1 VEGLS
6 LTYSDGTEAVQ
17 ELSLTIPRGEFF
29 GFLGANGAGK
39 TTTIKMLSTLLA
51 PTGGQAHINGYDVEE
66 ERTAVR
72 GTVGYMAQHVSVD
85 RELTARENLQFA
97 CEAYGV
103 GGADREARIEEL
115 LELVDLADVA
125 DTPAGNF
132 SGGMQKRL
140 DAATALVHD
149 PALVFL
155 DEPTTGLDP
164 KARNRLWD
172 YFERIN
178 DAGTTIFLTTQ
189 YLEEADALCDRLAVI
204 RDGGLVADDSPE
216 ALKRRVGSVSTSRA
230 ARRPS
235 RLPNGSP
242 ASTTGS
248 PRRRLSKPPT
258 TGSPSPRL
266 RLPTTAPISWWRSGT
281 PGSTSAGS
289 RSRRRPSTTCSSRL
303 PTREA
308 RDWTLAERTLTN
320 RTPTHSGLRLLRGQ
334 ANEHRH
340 DRPANTGA
348 QLLAAGRLGELQA
361 LVPEGD
367 S

>member
-1 VEGLS
+1 MSSKTARQDASQTDQGPPAVDVEGLS
-6 LTYSDGTEAVQ
+6 LTYSDGTEAVRD
-17 ELSLTIPRGEFF
+17 LSLSIPRGEFF

-39 TTTIKMLSTLLA
+39 TTTIKMLSTLLT
-51 PTGGQAHINGYDVEE
+51 PTGGRARINGYDVVD

-216 ALKRRVGSVSTSRA
+216 ALKRRVGG
-230 ARRPS
+230 S
-235 RLPNGSP
+235 RLSIDVEGDEEAIAAAERVARQHDWLTDEVALETTGDGLAVATSSP
-242 ASTTGS
+242 ADHGS
-248 PRRRLSKPPT
+248 DLLVA
-258 TGSPSPRL
+258 L
-266 RLPTTAPISWWRSGT
+266 RDAGVDISGFEVEEATLDDVFLTIADEGTDGLDAGGEDTDELDAESQQAAPAAASGT
-281 PGSTSAGS
+281 
-289 RSRRRPSTTCSSRL
+289 
-303 PTREA
+303 
-308 RDWTLAERTLTN
+308 
-320 RTPTHSGLRLLRGQ
+320 GQ
-334 ANEHRH
+334 
-340 DRPANTGA
+340 
-348 QLLAAGRLGELQA
+348 
-361 LVPEGD
+361 
-367 S
+367 

>member
-1 VEGLS
+1 MPSNAARQDAPTHSDGPPAVDAEALS
-6 LTYSDGTEAVQ
+6 LTYADGTEAVRDV
-17 ELSLTIPRGEFF
+17 SLTIPRGEFF
-29 GFLGANGAGK
+29 GFLGPNGAGK
-39 TTTIKMLSTLLA
+39 TTTIKMLATLLA
-51 PTGGQAHINGYDVEE
+51 PTGGRVSINGYDVVD

-103 GGADREARIEEL
+103 SGADRDARIEEL
-115 LELVDLADVA
+115 LDLVDLADVA

-178 DAGTTIFLTTQ
+178 DSGTTIFLTTQ

-204 RDGGLVADDSPE
+204 RDGELVADDSPD
-216 ALKRRVGSVSTSRA
+216 ALKRRVGGTRLSIDVEGGPEAA
-230 ARRPS
+230 ARVARQS
-235 RLPNGSP
+235 GV
-242 ASTTGS
+242 
-248 PRRRLSKPPT
+248 LSDDAT
-258 TGSPSPRL
+258 L
-266 RLPTTAPISWWRSGT
+266 DTTADGLT
-281 PGSTSAGS
+281 VATSAPTEDGPDLLVALRNAGVVVTGFDIEEATLDDVFLTIADEGS
-289 RSRRRPSTTCSSRL
+289 
-303 PTREA
+303 
-308 RDWTLAERTLTN
+308 
-320 RTPTHSGLRLLRGQ
+320 SGLDVEDPQ
-334 ANEHRH
+334 PVA
-340 DRPANTGA
+340 
-348 QLLAAGRLGELQA
+348 AAGES
-361 LVPEGD
+361 V
-367 S
+367 